1 MAIVLDKDLFVF
13 LDKLSNNN
21 NRDWFTKNKTE
32 FDVLNKQV
40 KFYFQSVF
48 DHHKSTFDWDKV
60 KVFRIYR
67 DVRFSKNK
75 DPYKTHFGI
84 AFHRSKPNHRGGFYV
99 HLDPV
104 DSFIASGFWDPNKDD
119 LFRMRKEIEMDHEYF
134 RKKIENS
141 KVKKMWGHMKG
152 DKLKTSPKGFDKEHP
167 ANDLLQHKQYIFTK
181 KVDQKT
187 IFSNDFEPFIVNHFK
202 VLLPVLNYMGE
213 VLNTNL
219 DGESLL

>member
-1 MAIVLDKDLFVF
+1 M
-13 LDKLSNNN
+13 
-21 NRDWFTKNKTE
+21 
-32 FDVLNKQV
+32 
-40 KFYFQSVF
+40 
-48 DHHKSTFDWDKV
+48 V

-75 DPYKTHFGI
+75 DPYKTHFAI
-84 AFHRSKPNHRGGFYV
+84 SFHRSKPNHRGGFYV

-119 LFRMRKEIEMDHEYF
+119 LFRMRKEIEMDHEYC

-141 KVKKMWGHMKG
+141 KVKKMWGVMKG
-152 DKLKTSPKGFDKEHP
+152 EKLKTSPKGFDKEHP

-187 IFSNDFEPFIVNHFK
+187 IFSNDFEPFIVDHFK

>member
-1 MAIVLDKDLFVF
+1 MDYTLFQF
-13 LDKLSNNN
+13 LDKLKNNN
-21 NRDWFTKNKTE
+21 NRDWFKKNKPE
-32 FDVLNKQV
+32 FDLLNSQV
-40 KFYFQSVF
+40 KSYFQSVF
-48 DHHKSTFDWDKV
+48 DQHKNTFDWDNV

-75 DPYKTHFGI
+75 APYKTHFGI

-99 HLDPV
+99 HLDPS

-134 RKKIENS
+134 RKKIEGS
-141 KVKKMWGHMKG
+141 KVKKIWGEMKG
-152 DKLKTSPKGFDKEHP
+152 EKLKTSPKGFDREHP
-167 ANDLLQHKQYIFTK
+167 ANDLLQYKQYIFSK
-181 KVDQKT
+181 KVDHKT
-187 IFSNDFEPFIVNHFK
+187 IFSHEFETFIIDHFK
-202 VLLPVLNYMGE
+202 TLLPVLNYMGE

>member
-1 MAIVLDKDLFVF
+1 MKQIEENLQIHDKIE
-13 LDKLSNNN
+13 KA
-21 NRDWFTKNKTE
+21 KM
-32 FDVLNKQV
+32 
-40 KFYFQSVF
+40 
-48 DHHKSTFDWDKV
+48 
-60 KVFRIYR
+60 FRIYR

-134 RKKIENS
+134 RKKIEDS
-141 KVKKMWGHMKG
+141 KVKKMWGVMKG
-152 DKLKTSPKGFDKEHP
+152 EKLKTSPKGFDKAHP

-187 IFSNDFEPFIVNHFK
+187 IFSNDFESFIVNHFK

>member
-1 MAIVLDKDLFVF
+1 MDSTLFQF
-13 LDKLSNNN
+13 LDKLKNNN
-21 NRDWFTKNKTE
+21 NRDWFKKNKPE
-32 FDVLNKQV
+32 FDLLNSQV
-40 KFYFQSVF
+40 KSYFQSVF
-48 DHHKSTFDWDKV
+48 DQHKNTFDWDNV

-75 DPYKTHFGI
+75 APYKTHFGI

-99 HLDPV
+99 HLDPS

-134 RKKIENS
+134 RKKIEGS
-141 KVKKMWGHMKG
+141 KVKKIWGEMKG
-152 DKLKTSPKGFDKEHP
+152 EKLKTSPKGFDREHP
-167 ANDLLQHKQYIFTK
+167 ANDLLQYKQYIFYK
-181 KVDQKT
+181 KVDHKT
-187 IFSNDFEPFIVNHFK
+187 IFSQGFETFIIDHFK
-202 VLLPVLNYMGE
+202 TLLPVLNYMGE